1 MIRLFL
7 CSALL
12 STATCDSWY
21 PTPSP
26 YTQDNIMSG
35 NFKYKRVPGDAKV
48 WEEYMKVW
56 GVKMPEENQ
65 IDDQGKRE
73 NVSNDEI
80 QILGKCLLLT
90 KCEVRVR
97 DDLQLV
103 V

>member
-7 CSALL
+7 CSAWL
-12 STATCDSWY
+12 STATSDWWY

-26 YTQDNIMSG
+26 YTHDNIMSG

-65 IDDQGKRE
+65 IDDQGKGE
-73 NVSNDEI
+73 NVPQAKS
-80 QILGKCLLLT
+80 LK
-90 KCEVRVR
+90 
-97 DDLQLV
+97 
-103 V
+103 